1 MKIEGL
7 YTGTILKCTYIND
20 TLKDDVD
27 ESYGFFRYNYEMYK
41 ENVLLAKIENGGY
54 VEFDKL
60 NSIINRIKIGKD
72 IHKNGW
78 REGFMISTCPSCVGN
93 YFVDEDSIKPYKNN
107 VNIKKYKIENI

>member
-20 TLKDDVD
+20 TLKDDID

-41 ENVLLAKIENGGY
+41 ENVLLAKMKNGGY

-60 NSIINRIKIGKD
+60 NSFINRIKIGKD

-78 REGFMISTCPSCVGN
+78 REVGDHFIDAN
-93 YFVDEDSIKPYKNN
+93 SLEQYKNEDVN
-107 VNIKKYKIENI
+107 VKKYRMKNN